1 MRDVYFI
8 GVDSGTQS
16 TKVSMINQRGEI
28 RLSASQPLR
37 PMQSRQTGWVEHP
50 DDDLW
55 DSMKAALKKL
65 MASFTGDVSDLK
77 GIGLCSIRC
86 CRVFL
91 KTDGSLAAPVMS
103 WMDVRAYT
111 PFEDDPDI
119 GYTGSTSGYLTFR
132 LTGELR
138 DTIANSYQYQFP
150 VDMLTWKWTEDP
162 EVLAA
167 FRIPR
172 NKLLEMRLPGEIL
185 GRVSAAAAAETGLP
199 EGLPVV
205 ATANDKAVEAL
216 GSGLIEPGVVL
227 LSLGTYITAMVA
239 GDRHLPDT
247 ENFFTNL
254 SCIPHRYLYE
264 STGIRG
270 GMWHISWFKNII
282 GDEFEQKA
290 RESGRTV
297 EELLEAEAA
306 RVPAGSEGLLTVPD
320 WLAPATQLHRKGV
333 MIGFDQRHTR
343 GHMYRSI
350 LEAIAMRM
358 KNNLAGMLRDV
369 GAAPDRLIVC
379 GGGSNSPLFMQ
390 IVADVFGLPA
400 VRNRINGAAALGAAI
415 CVAVATGV
423 YADFA
428 QAVGAMVHQRDAFSP
443 DPRNH
448 RVYTTLNEGAYR
460 ELAAMLEGTLRH
472 IHRVCEDANRSGA
485 SAPSH

>member
-1 MRDVYFI
+1 MAEERRMRDVYFI

-16 TKVSMINQRGEI
+16 TKVSIINQRGEI
-28 RLSASQPLR
+28 LLSASQPLR

-55 DSMKAALKKL
+55 DSTKAALKQL
-65 MASFTGDVSDLK
+65 MAAFKGDVADIQ

-91 KTDGSLAAPVMS
+91 KPDGSLAAPVMS
-103 WMDVRAYT
+103 WMDIRAYV
-111 PFEDDPDI
+111 PFEDDPGI

-132 LTGELR
+132 LTGELK
-138 DTIANSYQYQFP
+138 DTIANSYQVQFP
-150 VDMLTWKWTEDP
+150 VDMNTWTWSEDP
-162 EVLAA
+162 DVLAA

-172 NKLLEMRLPGEIL
+172 NKLLAMGLPGDIL

-199 EGLPVV
+199 EGIPVV

-216 GSGLIEPGVVL
+216 GSGLIEPRVAL
-227 LSLGTYITAMVA
+227 LSLGTYITSMVA
-239 GDRHLPDT
+239 GDRNLPDT
-247 ENFFTNL
+247 STFFTNL
-254 SCIPHRYLYE
+254 ACIPHRYLYE

-270 GMWHISWFKNII
+270 GMWHISWFKGII
-282 GDEFEQKA
+282 GDELERRA
-290 RESGRTV
+290 RDSGRIV

-306 RVPAGSEGLLTVPD
+306 QVPAGCDGLLTVPD

-350 LEAIAMRM
+350 MEAIAMRM
-358 KNNLAGMLRDV
+358 KNNLDGMLQDV
-369 GAAPDRLIVC
+369 GTAPDKLIVC

-390 IVADVFGLPA
+390 IVADVFGLRT

-415 CVAVATGV
+415 CVAVAAGI
-423 YADFA
+423 YADFT
-428 QAVGAMVHQRDAFSP
+428 QAVGAMVHERDEFTP
-443 DPRNH
+443 DPENH
-448 RVYTTLNEGAYR
+448 RVYSAINAGAYR
-460 ELAAMLEGTLRH
+460 ELAAMLEETLKHMYAAHEEALR
-472 IHRVCEDANRSGA
+472 
-485 SAPSH
+485 

>member
-16 TKVSMINQRGEI
+16 TKVSLINQRGEI
-28 RLSASQPLR
+28 LLSAGQPLR
-37 PMQSRQTGWVEHP
+37 PMQSRQAGWVEHP
-50 DDDLW
+50 EDDLW
-55 DSMKAALKKL
+55 DSMRAALQKL
-65 MASFTGDVSDLK
+65 MASFQGDPADIK

-91 KTDGSLAAPVMS
+91 KQDGSLAAPVMS
-103 WMDVRAYT
+103 WMDVRAYV
-111 PFEDDPDI
+111 PYEDDPAI

-138 DTIANSYQYQFP
+138 DTIANSYQGQFP

-162 EVLAA
+162 DVLAA

-172 NKLLEMRLPGEIL
+172 AKLLDMGLPGEIL
-185 GRVSAAAAAETGLP
+185 GHVSAAAAAETGLP
-199 EGLPVV
+199 AGLPVV

-216 GSGLIEPGVVL
+216 GSGLIEPQVAL
-227 LSLGTYITAMVA
+227 LSLGTYITSMVA
-239 GDRHLPDT
+239 GDRNLPDT
-247 ENFFTNL
+247 NTFFTNL
-254 SCIPHRYLYE
+254 ACIPYRYLYE

-270 GMWHISWFKNII
+270 GMWHISWFKSLL
-282 GDEFEQKA
+282 GEEFEQKA
-290 RESGRTV
+290 RAAGRSV

-306 RVPAGSEGLLTVPD
+306 QVPAGCEGLLTVPD
-320 WLAPATQLHRKGV
+320 WLAPATQLHKKGV

-350 LEAIAMRM
+350 MEAIALRM
-358 KNNLAGMLRDV
+358 KTNLDGLAQDI
-369 GAAPDRLIVC
+369 GAVPAKLIVC

-400 VRNRINGAAALGAAI
+400 VRNQINGAAALGAAI

-423 YADFA
+423 YPDFA
-428 QAVGAMVHQRDAFSP
+428 RAVGAMVHQRDEFRP
-443 DPRNH
+443 DPSNH
-448 RVYTTLNEGAYR
+448 RMYTAVNAGVYR
-460 ELAAMLEGTLRH
+460 ELAAMLEGTLKQ
-472 IHRVCEDANRSGA
+472 IHRVYEAAHR
-485 SAPSH
+485 

>member
-16 TKVSMINQRGEI
+16 TKVSIINQRGEI
-28 RLSASQPLR
+28 LLSASQPLR

-55 DSMKAALKKL
+55 DSAKAALKEL
-65 MASFTGDVSDLK
+65 MASFKGDVADIQ

-91 KTDGSLAAPVMS
+91 KKDGSLAAPVMS
-103 WMDVRAYT
+103 WMDIRAYV
-111 PFEDDPDI
+111 PFEDDPGI

-132 LTGELR
+132 LTGELK

-150 VDMLTWKWTEDP
+150 VDMNTWKWTEDP
-162 EVLAA
+162 QVLSA

-172 NKLLEMRLPGEIL
+172 AKLLDMGLPGEIL
-185 GRVSAAAAAETGLP
+185 GRVSAAAAKETGLP
-199 EGLPVV
+199 EGIPVV

-216 GSGLIEPGVVL
+216 GSGLIEPRVAL
-227 LSLGTYITAMVA
+227 LSLGTYITSMIA
-239 GDRHLPDT
+239 GDRNLPDT
-247 ENFFTNL
+247 NNFFTNL
-254 SCIPHRYLYE
+254 SCIPYRYLYE

-270 GMWHISWFKNII
+270 GMWHISWFKGII
-282 GDEFEQKA
+282 GDELERRA
-290 RESGRTV
+290 RESGRIV

-306 RVPAGSEGLLTVPD
+306 QVPAGSDGLLTVPD
-320 WLAPATQLHRKGV
+320 WLAPATQLHKKGV

-350 LEAIAMRM
+350 MESISMRM
-358 KNNLAGMLRDV
+358 KNNLDGMIQEV
-369 GAAPDRLIVC
+369 GTVPDKLIVC

-390 IVADVFGLPA
+390 IVADVFGIRT
-400 VRNRINGAAALGAAI
+400 VRNRINGAAALGGAI
-415 CVAVATGV
+415 CVAVAAGV

-428 QAVGAMVHQRDAFSP
+428 QAVGAMVHHRDEFSP
-443 DPRNH
+443 DSGNH
-448 RVYTTLNEGAYR
+448 RVYSTINGGAYR
-460 ELAAMLEGTLRH
+460 ELAGMLEGTLKQMH
-472 IHRVCEDANRSGA
+472 GA
-485 SAPSH
+485 YQAAIQ